1 MNPGTEGVFSNPG
14 KLSGTVGEAL
24 VKEQHRKIEVFG
36 YQNVE
41 SSNLREL
48 ESRDS
53 GKEIYI
59 FCMTLVSVS
68 DPGKLPRTVWGALRA
83 ISGNRRRPVQ
93 KCEIFNF
100 REFESMD

>member
-24 VKEQHRKIEVFG
+24 PVVKEQHRKIEVFC

-48 ESRDS
+48 ESRVTE
-53 GKEIYI
+53 KKFI
-59 FCMTLVSVS
+59 
-68 DPGKLPRTVWGALRA
+68 
-83 ISGNRRRPVQ
+83 
-93 KCEIFNF
+93 
-100 REFESMD
+100 